1 LAKFFITANIPIKA
15 CQNKYLRAHS
25 GDAVGKYALQQTI
38 LPKLKNEL
46 HEKIEAKLNAAS
58 YVTLVTDTANVPYLG
73 LGVATVDE
81 NFKRETFILGI
92 QKMQLPQNAEN
103 VAVAIKAIIDKYE
116 LNKAKNTAVVCDEG
130 KNLMLLFKEADGAYY
145 LDGELVD
152 FDFDARN
159 DENDYDDKDEDDE
172 KEETIED
179 LVSLEIQQF
188 DSEIRKNTNTRH
200 IALDD
205 KSEYDFDFDFNGNMR
220 YELIKDLNLIIG
232 SN

>member
-1 LAKFFITANIPIKA
+1 
-15 CQNKYLRAHS
+15 
-25 GDAVGKYALQQTI
+25 
-38 LPKLKNEL
+38 
-46 HEKIEAKLNAAS
+46 
-58 YVTLVTDTANVPYLG
+58 
-73 LGVATVDE
+73 
-81 NFKRETFILGI
+81 
-92 QKMQLPQNAEN
+92 
-103 VAVAIKAIIDKYE
+103 
-116 LNKAKNTAVVCDEG
+116 
-130 KNLMLLFKEADGAYY
+130 
-145 LDGELVD
+145 LVD